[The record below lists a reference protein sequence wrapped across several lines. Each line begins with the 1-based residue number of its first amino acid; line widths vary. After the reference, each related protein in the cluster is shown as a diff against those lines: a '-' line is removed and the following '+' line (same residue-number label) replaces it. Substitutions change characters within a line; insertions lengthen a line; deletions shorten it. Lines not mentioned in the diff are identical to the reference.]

1 MYNAIASG
9 HDLKHGHLFGHECA
23 HPPKKHY
30 DVCEWQK
37 FSFLKGLF
45 DLKAQCWI
53 NDMAILKAKF
63 CLFCSLVINSYS
75 STVQK
80 ENNRCFKDENLFTQK
95 IVLSSKISAKS
106 ITKLLLPQHLI
117 LRVVSLATLLKTSTS
132 KDRLSSVSYHW
143 WGRGLGNWIVWP
155 EQLGIATGNKFNLV
169 SHVQLNIILLY
180 AATIRI
186 KTRSTLNSH
195 FLKSSIH
202 ILNKNSSMI
211 FHVKWL
217 RNI

>member
-1 MYNAIASG
+1 MTWQSLRLNFASSA
-9 HDLKHGHLFGHECA
+9 LLWLIVIHLQYR
-23 HPPKKHY
+23 KKITG
-30 DVCEWQK
+30 VLRMK
-37 FSFLKGLF
+37 
-45 DLKAQCWI
+45 I
-53 NDMAILKAKF
+53 
-63 CLFCSLVINSYS
+63 CSLRKLYYH
-75 STVQK
+75 
-80 ENNRCFKDENLFTQK
+80 L
-95 IVLSSKISAKS
+95 KISAKS

-155 EQLGIATGNKFNLV
+155 ELLGIATGNKFNLV